1 MRVPQFSRLAFL
13 ATLGT
18 VSLFSCS
25 KDHESAAVQPVASH
39 QQDAKV
45 EQAYPG
51 QTGESRAGYLSGQPI
66 EYRSINGELIYE
78 GDIILTADQVAKSN
92 GTAQPESAGRT
103 SGRWPSA
110 VVYYTIDA
118 ALPNQ
123 ARVTDAIAHWQANT
137 PIRFVKRTTQA
148 NYVTFRVGSGCSSN
162 IGMIGGRQY
171 INLASGCTTGN
182 NIHEIGHALGLFH
195 EQTRNDRDTY
205 VNILTQNIQAGYENN
220 FSKYST
226 SGYSGTDYGMLDF
239 GSIMMY
245 GSFSF
250 SSNGQPTITK
260 KDGSTFEI
268 QRAGLSAGDK
278 SGIDAMY

>member
-1 MRVPQFSRLAFL
+1 MNKNRNSLLLLSAGISTLALL
-13 ATLGT
+13 AG
-18 VSLFSCS
+18 CS
-25 KDHESAAVQPVASH
+25 KDQESAPLQVDASS
-39 QQDAKV
+39 QDAKV
-45 EQAYPG
+45 EQAYPN
-51 QTGESRAGYLSGQPI
+51 QTGQSQVGRLGSETI
-66 EYRSINGELIYE
+66 EYRKIGGDNVYE
-78 GDIILTADQVAKSN
+78 GDILLTDEQVAT
-92 GTAQPESAGRT
+92 GGPRTESAGRT
-103 SGRWPSA
+103 TGKWPSA
-110 VVYYTIDA
+110 VVYYTIDP

-137 PIRFVKRTTQA
+137 AIRFVKRTTQSS
-148 NYVTFRVGSGCSSN
+148 YVTFRVGSGCSSN

-205 VNILTQNIQAGYENN
+205 VNILTQNIQSGYENN
-220 FSKYST
+220 FVRYST
-226 SGYSGTDYGMLDF
+226 SGYSGADFGALDF

-260 KDGSTFEI
+260 KDGTTFNI
-268 QRAGLSAGDK
+268 QRTGLSTGDK
-278 SGIDAMY
+278 SGIDIMY

>member
-1 MRVPQFSRLAFL
+1 MRAPRFSRLAFL

-18 VSLFSCS
+18 FSVFSCS
-25 KDHESAAVQPVASH
+25 KDQESAAVQPVASH

-51 QTGESRAGYLSGQPI
+51 QTGESQAGYLGGQPI

-78 GDIILTADQVAKSN
+78 GDIILTADQVAKST
-92 GTAQPESAGRT
+92 GTARPESAGRT

-162 IGMIGGRQY
+162 IGMVGGRQY

-205 VNILTQNIQAGYENN
+205 VNILTQNIQSGYESN
-220 FSKYST
+220 FSKYSAL
-226 SGYSGTDYGMLDF
+226 GYGGTDYGMLDF

-260 KDGSTFEI
+260 KDGSTFNI
-268 QRAGLSAGDK
+268 QRTGLSAGDK
-278 SGIDAMY
+278 TGIDAMY